1 MHNAKETYFN
11 TNWLYLSR
19 GYGIIVILFADDI
32 INATILGF
40 ENYVMHNQRKISVAR
55 NIEVREYMNEQI
67 VEQEGK

>member
-1 MHNAKETYFN
+1 MQRKLTLIPTGSTCQEVME
-11 TNWLYLSR
+11 SQ
-19 GYGIIVILFADDI
+19 LFCFAGDI

-55 NIEVREYMNEQI
+55 NIEVREYKNEQI